1 MDNKT
6 NMAVARPARPRE
18 FVKYIVGFVLS
29 LALTLVAYEVVVD
42 YQHGSLYS
50 HDTRLLIIAALA
62 ITQLMVQLVFFLNVA
77 DEGKPRWNLMM
88 LMFAGMV
95 IFILVAGS
103 LWIMHNLNYNMTQ
116 RKSTTQVNNYLS
128 SQDGL

>member
-6 NMAVARPARPRE
+6 NMAATRPGRNRE

-29 LALTLVAYEVVVD
+29 LALTLVAYQVVVG

-62 ITQLMVQLVFFLNVA
+62 STQLIVQLVFFLNVA

-103 LWIMHNLNYNMTQ
+103 LWIMHNLNYNMMQ
-116 RKSTTQVNNYLS
+116 HKSTTQVNSYLS

>member
-1 MDNKT
+1 
-6 NMAVARPARPRE
+6 MAVARPARPRE